1 MLLADLISQDLQT
14 LCIAEEL
21 SKRQVEAAAAV
32 LSRLVPSSRGFEVA
46 VGSIVSS
53 LSSNRPDGDAIRT
66 ATDRIIEKLTSVGS
80 QPR

>member
-1 MLLADLISQDLQT
+1 MLLANLISQDLQM

-21 SKRQVEAAAAV
+21 SKRQVEATAAV
-32 LSRLVPSSRGFEVA
+32 LSRLVPSSWGFEVV

-53 LSSNRPDGDAIRT
+53 LSSNCPDGDAIRT
-66 ATDRIIEKLTSVGS
+66 AIDWIIEKLTSVGS